1 MNVRR
6 SQGRSGFTV
15 LAPVAAPRTTV
26 ATEENCMADY
36 KLTPASV
43 PLRGG
48 GGRPPIYVAMLAD
61 FAAMKEASVEVEY
74 ARKPDTVYNGLAAA
88 LRKHPEFK
96 GISVMRRGEK
106 VFLTRKK

>member
-1 MNVRR
+1 
-6 SQGRSGFTV
+6 
-15 LAPVAAPRTTV
+15 
-26 ATEENCMADY
+26 MADY
-36 KLTPASV
+36 KLTPASL

-48 GGRPPIYVAMLAD
+48 GHPAIYVQMLAD

-96 GISVMRRGEK
+96 GVSVKRRGEK